1 MQSGPEQLL
10 DWIERR
16 GLDQRKAAEYLGMNE
31 TFMSKL
37 VKGIRCPGLRNA
49 LKIER
54 LTGVTVEAWES
65 SRGDNSAGLAKRDGR
80 KGKRTKRQAA
90 DV

>member
-1 MQSGPEQLL
+1 MHSGPEQLR

-16 GLDQRKAAEYLGMNE
+16 GLNQRKAADFLGMNE
-31 TFMSKL
+31 TFMHKL
-37 VKGIRCPGLRNA
+37 LKGIRTPGRRNS

-65 SRGDNSAGLAKRDGR
+65 SPVDSSDAALKRNRR
-80 KGKRTKRQAA
+80 KPLQTKRQVAH
-90 DV
+90 V